1 MNLRKDHYR
10 VRVSP
15 LGGITGPNLPPF
27 VVEQKFVA
35 LAGPPV
41 LNRRLPGPTTGHAPA
56 RGKKNSNSLYEQQSE
71 QVIDKSIKTFNN
83 GSLGSGID
91 EERSE
96 MR

>member
-10 VRVSP
+10 VRVLVARP
-15 LGGITGPNLPPF
+15 PTLCLITMLLWRARLYG
-27 VVEQKFVA
+27 
-35 LAGPPV
+35 
-41 LNRRLPGPTTGHAPA
+41 LPGVSGLPVCA
-56 RGKKNSNSLYEQQSE
+56 RQWPQVEIPVVTVPFLANNNSY
-71 QVIDKSIKTFNN
+71 KTFNN